1 MAELPFGF
9 SLPLNTSTYL
19 SRISDFMSRPV
30 NYVVCGFKPGFALQA
45 SELNE
50 IQERFL
56 VYQTLSNRCNN
67 NWRASTTLTAPNP
80 FWEGATPFSPANIST
95 TQTAGSITVFAN
107 AGWYYVIDSLAGGG
121 SVSNSGFGYW
131 INIKTT
137 LSVTVTFNETSTT
150 PLKYGFMLSKSYVNF
165 NDDSSLKDNSNSSN
179 SSLNVPGA
187 DRMKIVVDSLS
198 SRTSVTTQNQGKF
211 CELFNATRTELSR
224 FTLSWPYSSSAVF
237 ATGTN

>member
-9 SLPLNTSTYL
+9 NLPLNTSTYL

-50 IQERFL
+50 MQERFL
-56 VYQTLSNRCNN
+56 VYQTLSNRCTN
-67 NWRASTTLTAPNP
+67 NWRASTLTSPNP

-95 TQTAGSITVFAN
+95 TQTTGSITVTAN
-107 AGWYYVIDSLAGGG
+107 PGWYYVIDNASTPDGFFT
-121 SVSNSGFGYW
+121 NSGFGYW
-131 INIKTT
+131 INIKTS

-150 PLKYGFMLSKSYVNF
+150 PLKYGFILTKSYVNF
-165 NDDSSLKDNSNSSN
+165 NDDPSLKDNSNSSN

-187 DRMKIVVDSLS
+187 DRMKIVVNSLS
-198 SRTSVTTQNQGKF
+198 KTLGTGQNQGKF
-211 CELFNATRTELSR
+211 SELFNATRTTSSQ